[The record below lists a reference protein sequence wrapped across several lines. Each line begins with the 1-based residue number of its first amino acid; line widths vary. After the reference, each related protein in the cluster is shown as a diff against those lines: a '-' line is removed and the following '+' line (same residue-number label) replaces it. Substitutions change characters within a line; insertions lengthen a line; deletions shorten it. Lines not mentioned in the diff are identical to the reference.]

1 MRNILQDYPDYTA
14 ELEDIRENG
23 LSVETLHQIILRH
36 NGNSQR
42 TRLLYDRYR
51 TMDYAVPIF
60 TRRPRY
66 HTEGG
71 QEPIN
76 NKVMNDFFSEIVD
89 VKVGY
94 FAGNP
99 IAYGYSDTE
108 ESEEE
113 TGSSESVEAA
123 KKSVTDFI
131 TRNNMFDVDM
141 ETTKIATIC
150 GYAGRLFYIDK
161 EGNER
166 VMVTLPYET
175 IILFESDMTEPEYGI
190 RYMTLQD
197 INGAVFYRVEFYDES
212 NVTTFEGNSLES
224 LEQVDQKPHLF
235 DYCPLQGVPNNLEL
249 MGDTEKVEELIDAYD
264 RAVSDSNNEIEAFSN
279 AYMVFENIN
288 IDDKDIAKAQETG
301 AIKFYS
307 GGAQGK
313 VYFLTKQVDDGFIE
327 HHLERIE
334 SNIYRF
340 SKTPNLSDES
350 FGTPSGVALKFK
362 ITGLETKCGMFEAK
376 MKSAGTYMFKLLAS
390 SWGKKQITCD
400 PLQCTMDF
408 KRNFP
413 LDLTSEAQA
422 CATLIGCGLPK
433 EIAFSQLSF
442 VDDVE
447 YIMQLIEKEQNA
459 IAPLDGEDTFGDED
473 LEDEENLE
481 ETEENDETEEK
492 EEEEQQT
499 E

>member
-1 MRNILQDYPDYTA
+1 MRTLFQEYPNYQA

-23 LSVETLHQIILRH
+23 ITLETLRKIINRH
-36 NGNSQR
+36 VGNASV
-42 TRLLYDRYR
+42 TKELYDRYKV
-51 TMDYAVPIF
+51 MDYAVPIF
-60 TRRPRY
+60 TRKPRY
-66 HTEGG
+66 QVENG

-99 IAYGYSDTE
+99 VSYGYSDTE

-113 TGSSESVEAA
+113 TGSLEAVQVA
-123 KKSVTDFI
+123 KKAVSDFVA
-131 TRNNMFDVDM
+131 RNNMLDIDM
-141 ETTKIATIC
+141 ETTKVATIC

-161 EGNER
+161 DGNER
-166 VMVTLPYET
+166 VMVTMPYET
-175 IILFESDMTEPEYGI
+175 IILSDTDMTEPEYAV
-190 RYMTLQD
+190 RYLRLQD
-197 INGAVFYRVEFYDES
+197 LDGRDFYRVEFYDERERI
-212 NVTTFEGNSLES
+212 TYEGTELNSIQEV
-224 LEQVDQKPHLF
+224 ERKPHLF

-249 MGDTEKVEELIDAYD
+249 MGDTEKVQELIDAYD
-264 RAVSDSNNEIEAFSN
+264 RAVSDSSNEIESFAN

-288 IDDKDIAKAQETG
+288 ISDEDIAKAQKTG

-307 GGAQGK
+307 GGANGK
-313 VYFLTKQVDDGFIE
+313 VYFLTKQVDDGFTE
-327 HHLERIE
+327 HHLERLE

-350 FGTPSGVALKFK
+350 FGTASGVALKFK

-376 MKSAGTYMFKLLAS
+376 MRSAGVYMFKLLAS
-390 SWGKKQITCD
+390 SWRKKRISVD
-400 PLQCTMDF
+400 PLQVTMDF

-433 EIAFSQLSF
+433 EVAFAQLSF

-447 YIMQLIEKEQNA
+447 YIMQLIEREQNA
-459 IAPLDGEDTFGDED
+459 IAPLDAEDDQQDDEGEEGKEEQEEEKDKTKEDED
-473 LEDEENLE
+473 D
-481 ETEENDETEEK
+481 K
-492 EEEEQQT
+492 EQNE
-499 E
+499 

>member
-1 MRNILQDYPDYTA
+1 MRTLFQEFPNYQA

-23 LSVETLHQIILRH
+23 ITLETLRKIISRH
-36 NGNSQR
+36 AGNASV
-42 TRLLYDRYR
+42 TRELYDRYKV
-51 TMDYAVPIF
+51 MDYAVPIF
-60 TRRPRY
+60 TRKPRY
-66 HTEGG
+66 ETDGG

-99 IAYGYSDTE
+99 VSYGYSDTE
-108 ESEEE
+108 ESEEA
-113 TGSSESVEAA
+113 TGNLEAVQVA
-123 KKSVTDFI
+123 KKAVSDFVA
-131 TRNNMFDVDM
+131 RNNMLDIDM
-141 ETTKIATIC
+141 ETTKVATIC

-161 EGNER
+161 DGNER
-166 VMVTLPYET
+166 VMVTMPYET
-175 IILFESDMTEPEYGI
+175 IILSDTDMTEPEYAV
-190 RYMTLQD
+190 RYLRLQD
-197 INGAVFYRVEFYDES
+197 LDGRDFYRVEFYDERERI
-212 NVTTFEGNSLES
+212 TYEGATLNSIQEI
-224 LEQVDQKPHLF
+224 ERKPHLF

-249 MGDTEKVEELIDAYD
+249 MGDTEKVQELIDAYD
-264 RAVSDSNNEIEAFSN
+264 RAVSDSSNEIESFAN

-288 IDDKDIAKAQETG
+288 ITDEDIAKAQKTG

-307 GGAQGK
+307 GGANGK
-313 VYFLTKQVDDGFIE
+313 VYFLTKQVDDGFTE
-327 HHLERIE
+327 HHLERLE

-350 FGTPSGVALKFK
+350 FGTASGVALKFK

-376 MKSAGTYMFKLLAS
+376 MKSAGVYMFKLLAS
-390 SWGKKQITCD
+390 SWRKKRINVD
-400 PLQCTMDF
+400 PLQVTLDF

-433 EIAFSQLSF
+433 EVAFAQLSF

-447 YIMQLIEKEQNA
+447 YIMQLIEREQDA
-459 IAPLDGEDTFGDED
+459 IAPLDEEDSQQDDEGE
-473 LEDEENLE
+473 EEKE
-481 ETEENDETEEK
+481 EQEEEKDETEEGEGK
-492 EEEEQQT
+492 EEQNE
-499 E
+499 